1 MTVMVIGITAIV
13 AGLSSGIVAVK
24 RAADESTAAALVDT
38 QMEAYRALPN
48 CAIYLDSPPTSG
60 AYAADAAYPVS
71 PETNVDN
78 NAPLVGSASCTASA
92 PTTLRTAQ
100 QTLPGA
106 DGRSYGVDTYIV
118 KTASPST
125 KRVTLVV
132 RDTSNK
138 VLVRE
143 TSVFAPPAGC
153 KNDPTKG
160 QPVPL
165 GC

>member
-1 MTVMVIGITAIV
+1 MVIGITAIV

-38 QMEAYRALPN
+38 QMEAYRSLPN
-48 CAIYLDSPPTSG
+48 CAIYLDSPPTSPP
-60 AYAADAAYPVS
+60 YAADAAYPVL
-71 PETNVDN
+71 PETNVVS
-78 NAPLVGSASCTASA
+78 NAPLVGSASCTASTP
-92 PTTLRTAQ
+92 PTRLTTAQ
-100 QTLPGA
+100 QTLTGA
-106 DGRSYGVDTYIV
+106 DSRSYEVDTYIV